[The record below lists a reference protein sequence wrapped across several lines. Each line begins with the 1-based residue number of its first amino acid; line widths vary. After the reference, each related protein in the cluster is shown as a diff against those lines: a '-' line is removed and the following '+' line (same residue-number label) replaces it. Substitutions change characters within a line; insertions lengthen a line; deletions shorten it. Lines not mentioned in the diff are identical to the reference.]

1 MSGLGRKLTRIGV
14 FYDGNFFRLVSNHYL
29 HSHPRQARISLA
41 GLHHFVRHRVAL
53 EEGQDPRLC
62 QVVDAHYFR
71 GRLRAQEAEER
82 TLLLAERSFEDV
94 LMREGIT
101 THYLPMGPQGEK
113 GIDVWLAL
121 EAFELALHKR
131 FDVLVLIACDGDF
144 VPLLRKLATLGTRTM
159 LLGWNFTVSEPGRE
173 DRETRTSQALF
184 DEATYPVPMH
194 QLIDQHAGRG
204 DALIDALFLR
214 SEPRPERAA
223 AADTP
228 AVDAAPM
235 DGAGLQRGVVQNLKD
250 GYGFATPA
258 AGGPN
263 VFFAYSA
270 LLDVSPADLRIGDPV
285 VYELSE
291 NNRGPCAVNVR
302 HA

>member
-1 MSGLGRKLTRIGV
+1 MSGLGQKLTRIGV

-71 GRLRAQEAEER
+71 GRLRAQEADER
-82 TLLLAERSFEDV
+82 NLLLAERSFEDV

-159 LLGWNFTVSEPGRE
+159 LLGWNFTVSEPGRD
-173 DRETRTSQALF
+173 DRETRTAQSLV
-184 DEATYPVPMH
+184 DEATYPVLMH
-194 QLIDQHAGRG
+194 QLIDQQAGRG
-204 DALIDALFLR
+204 DALVDGLFLR
-214 SEPRPERAA
+214 GEPRPERSAVA
-223 AADTP
+223 EAPTADTAP
-228 AVDAAPM
+228 WTQAACS
-235 DGAGLQRGVVQNLKD
+235 
-250 GYGFATPA
+250 A
-258 AGGPN
+258 AWC
-263 VFFAYSA
+263 
-270 LLDVSPADLRIGDPV
+270 RT
-285 VYELSE
+285 
-291 NNRGPCAVNVR
+291 
-302 HA
+302 